1 MNLQLLLISLIVS
14 FQCYTYAFRSPLSRY
29 HPSILSMGKI
39 AEGVEFDTIAR
50 EWRLKFDLK
59 NEKKSLI
66 SAQQTLN
73 VFKSQLQKIP
83 GVKSI
88 QRIVCGGC
96 LDFKVIIALSADK
109 YGDWEKNGH
118 APEAEFIN
126 SLKSIDGV
134 TQIETQTYTIEPVK

>member
-1 MNLQLLLISLIVS
+1 
-14 FQCYTYAFRSPLSRY
+14 
-29 HPSILSMGKI
+29 MGKI